1 MDLRSRL
8 LGFDLRAWRAFA
20 RIEERPWGRTDVL
33 LAIGTMVVAAALAF
47 YGIDRESLWLDEAIT
62 YHRALLPLSEL
73 TKDTIAFKHI
83 PTYFVLIH
91 YWVALGDSETMLRMP
106 SALASIAAVGTTY
119 CLGRIAGTRLTGAAS
134 ALLLAMSP
142 FHIRYAQEA
151 RMYALLTLA
160 AAAYMTGALYLF
172 KHPERAAIPLLKKK
186 PEGGLELSPVLGAWC
201 LVSGGITTAL
211 YLHNMAVFL
220 AATLAAAA
228 ALSLRMEPS
237 HRRGLLKNWA
247 VAGAI
252 SALAYL
258 PWFTVFIQQ
267 AASSAQLAWGSASVS
282 SVIAS
287 IEKLFVMPREAPVGA
302 LLTFSLIVVALVASW
317 RHDRVVA
324 WSLFLFM
331 LLPIALALM
340 ASAQRSVFSSRTL
353 IGCTPAAHVLVALG
367 ATYLAAPLG
376 LGLLALLLLLRV
388 QLLPGHYRER
398 TKEGWREAL
407 TYVAEHS
414 KRKTVL
420 LSVGGR
426 EKKQIQYYYE
436 RRSRPIPRRTLRTA
450 TPEDVL
456 RQAADA
462 PSVVA
467 VYLRRRR
474 TIAKPVLTTLESGG
488 WEPGVSRRFQ
498 DIALIDYTRRQGP
511 PPTASESPAKAEAR
525 PTERPQRKTKGKG
538 KGKGKR
544 DGKRKAKR
552 DAG

>member
-8 LGFDLRAWRAFA
+8 LGFDLRAWRTFA
-20 RIEERPWGRTDVL
+20 RIEERPWGRTDVF

-119 CLGRIAGTRLTGAAS
+119 CLGRIAGTRWTGAAS

-172 KHPERAAIPLLKKK
+172 KHPERAAIPLVKKK
-186 PEGGLELSPVLGAWC
+186 PEGGLEFSPVLGAWC
-201 LVSGGITTAL
+201 LVSGGITAAL

-228 ALSLRMEPS
+228 ALSWRLEPS
-237 HRRGLLKNWA
+237 HRHGLLKNWA
-247 VAGAI
+247 VAGAV

-267 AASSAQLAWGSASVS
+267 AASSTQLAWGNASVS

-302 LLTFSLIVVALVASW
+302 LLTLSLIVVALVASW
-317 RHDRVVA
+317 RRDRVVA

-331 LLPIALALM
+331 LLPIALAFM

-376 LGLLALLLLLRV
+376 LALLALLLLLRV

-407 TYVAEHS
+407 THVAEHS
-414 KRKTVL
+414 ERKTLL

-426 EKKQIQYYYE
+426 EKKQIQYYYQ
-436 RRSRPIPRRTLRTA
+436 RKSRPIPRRTFRTA
-450 TPEDVL
+450 TTEDVL
-456 RQAADA
+456 RHASDA
-462 PSVVA
+462 PSVMA

-474 TIAKPVLTTLESGG
+474 TIAKPVLGALESGG
-488 WEPGVSRRFQ
+488 FQPGTPRRFQ
-498 DIALIDYTRRQGP
+498 DISLIEYTRRQGP
-511 PPTASESPAKAEAR
+511 PPAASEASEKTEAR
-525 PTERPQRKTKGKG
+525 ATERPPRKTKG